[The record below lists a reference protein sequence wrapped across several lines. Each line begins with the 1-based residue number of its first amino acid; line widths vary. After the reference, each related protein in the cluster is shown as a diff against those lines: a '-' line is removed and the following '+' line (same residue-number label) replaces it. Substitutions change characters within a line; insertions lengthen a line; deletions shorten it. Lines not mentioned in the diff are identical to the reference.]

1 MTMQSKTIWRSKE
14 EEEPRRTTA
23 RRERME
29 RELEIA
35 HQMQQSFL
43 PQTLPEMP
51 GIEIAAT
58 MRPAYEVGGDFYDV
72 IPLSGGRLGTLVADV
87 SDKGMSAAL
96 YMALARTLLRTH
108 SISARPQYLSDAL
121 ESAQVRRL
129 MRSGSL
135 GALAALGA
143 IRQANDYLTD
153 HHSESCMFL
162 TLFYAVYDP
171 QSHLLTYVNAGH
183 NPPFLY
189 NALTGEQDWLQPT
202 DMIVGVMHGRPYE
215 AQERQL
221 SPGDVLVL
229 YTDGVT
235 EAFNTDHKMFGEERI
250 VEVVRAHATASAQ
263 GLVEAIEAAVMT
275 FAGQA
280 PQSDDLTLLVMR
292 CLPGESR

>member
-1 MTMQSKTIWRSKE
+1 MEYGQVL
-14 EEEPRRTTA
+14 RRTTA
-23 RRERME
+23 VRERME

-35 HQMQQSFL
+35 YEMQQSFL
-43 PQTLPEMP
+43 PQTLPDVSDV
-51 GIEIAAT
+51 EIAAT
-58 MRPAYEVGGDFYDV
+58 MRPAREVGGDFYDV
-72 IPLSGGRLGTLVADV
+72 IPLSGGRVGVLVADV
-87 SDKGMSAAL
+87 SDKGVPAAL
-96 YMALARTLLRTH
+96 YMALARTLLRAH
-108 SISARPQYLSDAL
+108 SLSARPQYLSDAL

-143 IRQANDYLTD
+143 VRQTNDYLTE
-153 HHSESCMFL
+153 HHSESCMFV

-183 NPPFLY
+183 NPPLLY
-189 NALTGEQDWLQPT
+189 NALTGEQDWLRPT
-202 DMIVGVMHGRPYE
+202 DMIVGVLHGRPYE

-221 SPGDVLVL
+221 CPGDVLVL

-235 EAFNTDHKMFGEERI
+235 EAFNTDHEMFETERL
-250 VEVVRAHATASAQ
+250 VEVVHAHATASAQ
-263 GLVEAIEAAVMT
+263 ELVEAIESGVTT

-292 CLPGESR
+292 CLPSET